1 MKIPQSPV
9 QKLSSEVGKIAV
21 TNDFSETAW
30 KVDSAGKLA
39 KNSPVYVNREHFSV
53 YIRWF
58 HT

>member
-1 MKIPQSPV
+1 MKIPQSSV

-39 KNSPVYVNREHFSV
+39 KK
-53 YIRWF
+53 
-58 HT
+58 